1 MSRLRALE
9 KILPEQDRGLPDQRG
24 EGEGVMVDPR
34 PAWQRVSNVAVKRV
48 LYRAGHRAATSMQ
61 RLGAERSPRLFDHG
75 RGLSVCG
82 LPSMGSYRSH
92 SMSSA

>member
-1 MSRLRALE
+1 
-9 KILPEQDRGLPDQRG
+9 
-24 EGEGVMVDPR
+24 MVDPR

-48 LYRAGHRAATSMQ
+48 LYRAGHRAATSS
-61 RLGAERSPRLFDHG
+61 GPAPIRSPRLFDHG
-75 RGLSVCG
+75 KGLSVCG